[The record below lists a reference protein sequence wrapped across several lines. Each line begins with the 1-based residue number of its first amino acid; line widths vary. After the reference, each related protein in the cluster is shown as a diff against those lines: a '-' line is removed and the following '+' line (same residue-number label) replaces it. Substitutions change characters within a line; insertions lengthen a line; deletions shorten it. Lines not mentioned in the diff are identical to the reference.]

1 MSLLL
6 EGEGKTPDNILRLSV
21 TPRGVVF
28 DIYDENKGKTRIFI
42 SRKGWSELKKY
53 VDRKLG
59 HSTNVL
65 LEGEGSA
72 PDNFLRLSVTPKVV
86 IIDIY
91 DENKGKIRF
100 TISRKEWTELA
111 KYINGKLK
119 QFQDPE
125 GS

>member
-6 EGEGKTPDNILRLSV
+6 EGEGKTPDNILRLSI
-21 TPRGVVF
+21 TPKSVVF
-28 DIYDENKGKTRIFI
+28 DIYDENKGRTRISI
-42 SRKGWSELKKY
+42 SIKGWSELKKY

-59 HSTNVL
+59 YSMNVF
-65 LEGEGSA
+65 LEGEGDA
-72 PDNFLRLSVTPKVV
+72 PDNFLRVKVTPKVV
-86 IIDIY
+86 IFDIY